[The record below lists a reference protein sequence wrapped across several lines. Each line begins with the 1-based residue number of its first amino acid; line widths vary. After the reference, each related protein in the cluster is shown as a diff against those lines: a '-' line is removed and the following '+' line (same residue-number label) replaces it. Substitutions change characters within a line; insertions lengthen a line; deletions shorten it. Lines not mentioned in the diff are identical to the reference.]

1 MLRSLG
7 VSDAGGK
14 AFQALVG
21 SSGLGFG
28 ASVVA
33 GCMLFELLLTVRVSR
48 FSVLGQVPGWFLA
61 CAREAGHDENPT
73 PQFPSQVGE
82 HPGILP
88 WNRYDARAGKWE
100 SVRRGPQQ
108 STIGYL

>member
-1 MLRSLG
+1 MSPRETSRESFFFVRFHASGIYVGFRFVYVTEFGSLG
-7 VSDAGGK
+7 CGGK

-48 FSVLGQVPGWFLA
+48 F
-61 CAREAGHDENPT
+61 
-73 PQFPSQVGE
+73 
-82 HPGILP
+82 
-88 WNRYDARAGKWE
+88 
-100 SVRRGPQQ
+100 
-108 STIGYL
+108 